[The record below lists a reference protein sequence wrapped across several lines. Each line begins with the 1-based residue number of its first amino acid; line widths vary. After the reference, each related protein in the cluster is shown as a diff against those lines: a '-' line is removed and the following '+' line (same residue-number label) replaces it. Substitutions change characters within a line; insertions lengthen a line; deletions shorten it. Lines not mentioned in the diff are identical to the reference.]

1 MTELQ
6 STDELLEE
14 LFGDPKA
21 AAAAAR
27 QRLAAPPCRRV
38 EPRHEDVQL
47 QLDPQVLEAFRAAG
61 SDWQRRINLA
71 LSTWL
76 AENDPKQM
84 HSA

>member
-14 LFGDPKA
+14 LFGDPQ

-27 QRLAAPPCRRV
+27 ARLTQPAQ
-38 EPRHEDVQL
+38 RHEDVQL
-47 QLDPQVLEAFRAAG
+47 QLDPEVLKAFRAAG
-61 SDWQRRINLA
+61 GDWQQRINLA

-76 AENDPKQM
+76 VENDPKQM
-84 HSA
+84 HCV

>member
-27 QRLAAPPCRRV
+27 ARLREPAQRR
-38 EPRHEDVQL
+38 EDVQL
-47 QLDPQVLEAFRAAG
+47 QLDPEVLNAFRAAG
-61 SDWQRRINLA
+61 GDWQRRINLA

-76 AENDPKQM
+76 VENDPKQM
-84 HSA
+84 QTA

>member
-21 AAAAAR
+21 AAAKASAR
-27 QRLAAPPCRRV
+27 V
-38 EPRHEDVQL
+38 NEPLRRHEDVSL
-47 QLDPQVLEAFRAAG
+47 QLDPDVVNAFRAAG
-61 SDWQRRINLA
+61 GDWQQRINLA

-76 AENDPKQM
+76 VENDPKQM

>member
-27 QRLAAPPCRRV
+27 ERLS
-38 EPRHEDVQL
+38 EPAQRHEDVQL
-47 QLDPQVLEAFRAAG
+47 QLDPEVLNAFRAAG
-61 SDWQRRINLA
+61 GDWQKRINLA

-76 AENDPKQM
+76 VENDPKQM

>member
-27 QRLAAPPCRRV
+27 ARLTQPAR
-38 EPRHEDVQL
+38 RHEDVQL
-47 QLDPQVLEAFRAAG
+47 QLDPEVLRAFRAAG
-61 SDWQRRINLA
+61 GDWQQRINLA

-76 AENDPKQM
+76 VENDPKQI
-84 HSA
+84 HSV

>member
-27 QRLAAPPCRRV
+27 ARMAKPVQCQ
-38 EPRHEDVQL
+38 EDVQL
-47 QLDPQVLEAFRAAG
+47 QLDPAVLRAFRAAG
-61 SDWQRRINLA
+61 GDWQQRINLA

-76 AENDPKQM
+76 VENDPKQM

>member
-14 LFGDPKA
+14 LFGDPQA
-21 AAAAAR
+21 AAATAR
-27 QRLAAPPCRRV
+27 ARLAAPVQLR
-38 EPRHEDVQL
+38 EEQPREEVQL

-61 SDWQRRINLA
+61 NDWQKRINLA
-71 LSTWL
+71 LATWL

>member
-27 QRLAAPPCRRV
+27 ARLAAPAQRRE
-38 EPRHEDVQL
+38 EPRREEVQL

-61 SDWQRRINLA
+61 SDWQKRINLA

>member
-14 LFGDPKA
+14 LFGDPQA

-27 QRLAAPPCRRV
+27 ARMAKPAQRH
-38 EPRHEDVQL
+38 EPEDVQL
-47 QLDPQVLEAFRAAG
+47 QLDPAVLRAFRAAG
-61 SDWQRRINLA
+61 GDWQQRINLA

-76 AENDPKQM
+76 VENDPKQM

>member
-21 AAAAAR
+21 AAAKAR
-27 QRLAAPPCRRV
+27 ARTNEPMRRQ
-38 EPRHEDVQL
+38 EDVSL
-47 QLDPQVLEAFRAAG
+47 QLDPEVVNAFRAAG
-61 SDWQRRINLA
+61 GDWQKRINLA

-76 AENDPKQM
+76 VENDPKQM
-84 HSA
+84 YSA

>member
-21 AAAAAR
+21 AAAIAKA
-27 QRLAAPPCRRV
+27 RLAAPFSREERRQPEEV
-38 EPRHEDVQL
+38 HL
-47 QLDPQVLEAFRAAG
+47 QLDPQVLDAFRSAG
-61 SDWQRRINLA
+61 GDWQKRINLA

-76 AENDPKQM
+76 VENDPKQM

>member
-21 AAAAAR
+21 AAAIAR
-27 QRLAAPPCRRV
+27 ARLAAPAQRKEEV
-38 EPRHEDVQL
+38 HL
-47 QLDPQVLEAFRAAG
+47 HLDPQVLEAFRAAG
-61 SDWQRRINLA
+61 SDWQKRINVA
-71 LSTWL
+71 LNTWL